1 MPPTSP
7 RLLVPP
13 RRSADRRM
21 TALPST
27 GRSAWSRSGNPVPR
41 LAVWC
46 GGFAGVAA
54 CCCGGVLILRRLGG
68 AFAAAPGGG
77 PLLAATA
84 VGIALVLVADQTAR
98 TTGRAGPAWA
108 ARLGLI
114 LTVAALVMFPRRGAA
129 DWIVPAI
136 SILAAGAAV
145 VPRHRRPRDDRFDRR
160 PRRPRSGRR
169 TMTAAR
175 PAVSQPQPGGPTGSR
190 LWQRLERFED
200 PTGID
205 TLRGRIVLVVPAG
218 AKGAHGHMGFCPAF
232 VRTPQVAVTTDYDG
246 VEATLA
252 AAEVLPWGVR
262 VECRLAEP
270 ADEPVEI
277 PVDLLVRTGP

>member
-1 MPPTSP
+1 
-7 RLLVPP
+7 
-13 RRSADRRM
+13 M

-27 GRSAWSRSGNPVPR
+27 GRSAWSSHGNPLPR

-54 CCCGGVLILRRLGG
+54 CCCGGVLLLRRLGG

-77 PLLAATA
+77 PLLAATV
-84 VGIALVLVADQTAR
+84 VGIALVLVADLAAR
-98 TTGRAGPAWA
+98 TSGRAGPAWA

-114 LTVAALVMFPRRGAA
+114 LTVAALVSFPRERPAA
-129 DWIVPAI
+129 WIVPMVA
-136 SILAAGAAV
+136 ILAATAAL
-145 VPRHRRPRDDRFDRR
+145 VPRHVRPAFDPGALRPRPPRPGRRPTAPASLAP
-160 PRRPRSGRR
+160 PRQPVDQTGGRLR
-169 TMTAAR
+169 
-175 PAVSQPQPGGPTGSR
+175 
-190 LWQRLERFED
+190 QRLERFED
-200 PTGID
+200 AAGID
-205 TLRGRIVLVVPAG
+205 TLRGRLVLVVPAG
-218 AKGAHGHMGFCPAF
+218 AKAAHGHMGFCPAF

-246 VEATLA
+246 VEATLT

-277 PVDLLVRTGP
+277 PVDLFVRTGP